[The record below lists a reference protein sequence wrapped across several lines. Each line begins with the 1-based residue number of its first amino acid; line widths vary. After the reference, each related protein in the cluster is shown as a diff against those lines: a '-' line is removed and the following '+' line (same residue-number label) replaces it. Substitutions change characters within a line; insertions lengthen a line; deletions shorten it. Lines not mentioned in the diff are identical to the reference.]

1 MSVYL
6 LFCRMMEKRWI
17 YKKTSHTQAEPF
29 LQKTNATA
37 NGQDEGAAARQA
49 PSEAN
54 PVKALAEAIN
64 VSETLATL
72 LLQRGIHSYDDAK
85 AFFRPSLD
93 HLHDPFLMKGMQE
106 AVSRLDRAIET
117 GERILVYGDYD
128 VDGTTSVAL
137 FYGFLKSWL
146 SWPSTHLQFY
156 IPDRYAEGYGISRQ
170 GIDWAHQHGFT
181 LMVCLDCG
189 IKSAEL
195 VAYAKTLGI
204 DFIICDHHRPDQHV
218 PDAVAVL
225 DPKQIDCSYP
235 FDELSGCGVG
245 FKLLQA
251 YCQHKEIPF
260 EELYPFLDL
269 LVVSIAADLVP
280 IVGENRI
287 FAYFGLQ
294 QLNTSPRPGLKALMQ
309 FAAFSHYYDINSVV
323 FGLGP
328 RINAAGRVAHANV
341 AVQLLLAATEEEAL
355 ALAHQINL
363 NNVSRRDLDTSI
375 TQEALSMI
383 EQDQA
388 LMMAKSTVLF
398 KNDWSKGVVGIV
410 ASRCIEK
417 YYRPTIILTES
428 HEKASGSARSV
439 PGFDVYEAIEE
450 CADLLEQFGGH
461 MYAAGLSLKIENVPA
476 FRRRFEEVVARKIL
490 PEQLTPLI
498 DVDMK
503 INLAQITPRFF
514 KIIQQMAPF
523 GPQNM
528 QPIFV
533 SENVRLKGEA
543 RVLKEQHLKL
553 CVYQDGAP
561 PIEAIGFGMAHFYQ
575 HIDPWQPFHICYQ
588 IMENDFRGNRTL
600 QLQLRDIKFGEI
612 VGS

>member
-1 MSVYL
+1 
-6 LFCRMMEKRWI
+6 MEKRWI
-17 YKKTSHTQAEPF
+17 YRKTRQNQGDCLRQRADAGEQA
-29 LQKTNATA
+29 LSSGGGGSAA
-37 NGQDEGAAARQA
+37 EGDL
-49 PSEAN
+49 SEAN
-54 PVKALAEAIN
+54 PVKTLSEAIN

-72 LLQRGIHSYDDAK
+72 LCQRGIYSYEEAK
-85 AFFRPSLD
+85 SFFRPSLD
-93 HLHDPFLMKGMQE
+93 HLHDPFLMKGMRQ
-106 AVSRLDRAIET
+106 AVDRLDLAIET
-117 GERILVYGDYD
+117 GERMLIYGDYD

-137 FYGFLKSWL
+137 FYGFLQSWL
-146 SWPSTHLQFY
+146 PSWAASHLQFY
-156 IPDRYAEGYGISRQ
+156 IPDRYAEGYGISRR
-170 GIDWAHQHGFT
+170 GIDWAYEHGCT

-195 VAYAKTLGI
+195 VAYAKSLGI

-225 DPKQIDCSYP
+225 DPKQSDCTYP

-260 EELYPFLDL
+260 EELYPFMDL

-280 IVGENRI
+280 IVGENRV

-309 FAAFSHYYDINSVV
+309 FAGFSHYYDINGVV

-328 RINAAGRVAHANV
+328 RINAAGRVAHAHV
-341 AVQLLLAATEEEAL
+341 AVQLLLAATEEEARQ
-355 ALAHQINL
+355 LAHQINL
-363 NNVSRRDLDTSI
+363 NNVSRRDLDASI

-383 EQDQA
+383 EQDHA
-388 LMMAKSTVLF
+388 LKLAKSTVLF
-398 KNDWSKGVVGIV
+398 KHTWSKGVVGIV

-428 HEKASGSARSV
+428 HEFAAGSARSV

-450 CADLLEQFGGH
+450 CKELLEQFGGH
-461 MYAAGLSLKIENVPA
+461 MYAAGLSLKVENVPA
-476 FRRRFEEVVARKIL
+476 FRQKFEEVVARKIR

-503 INLAQITPRFF
+503 ISLKQINQRFYNV
-514 KIIQQMAPF
+514 IQQMAPF
-523 GPQNM
+523 GPGNM

-533 SENVRLKGEA
+533 SEQVRLKGEA

-561 PIEAIGFGMAHFYQ
+561 PMEAIGFGMAHFFER
-575 HIDPWQPFHICYQ
+575 INPWQPFHICYQ
-588 IMENDFRGNRTL
+588 IMENDFRGNKSL
-600 QLQLRDIKFGEI
+600 QLQLRDIKFGEMD
-612 VGS
+612 GG